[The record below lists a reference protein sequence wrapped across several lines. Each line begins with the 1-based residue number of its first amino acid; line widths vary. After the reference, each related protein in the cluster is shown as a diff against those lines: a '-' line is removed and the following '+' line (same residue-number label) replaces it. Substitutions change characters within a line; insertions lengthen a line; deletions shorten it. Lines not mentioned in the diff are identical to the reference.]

1 MWILTDSM
9 GMVLRMDIKAINRLL
24 LIKQTLF
31 GLTWLG
37 SSALLPY
44 LQSNR
49 PAFCL
54 RSWLLLLVAFL
65 TARFSGMCFNNLFD
79 RSFDAQNPRT
89 KDRPLP
95 SGAISPLVCGIQ
107 AVFFLAVF
115 LFASWSIN
123 PLCGLLSLAVGVAV
137 VLYSLTK
144 RITSLCHFVLATIYF
159 FAPFS
164 AWAAVTGEI
173 SPMPFLF
180 SLALFLTISGSDII
194 YSCQDMDFDRKIGL
208 FSVPAMLG
216 QTKALVLAG
225 VLHAIAVGA
234 LLLEGYIMDS
244 LFLTAA
250 ACVIGCVSAFCY
262 FKLALGQISYMA
274 AFTRINMLSGMILF
288 VFILAD
294 LLF

>member
-1 MWILTDSM
+1 
-9 GMVLRMDIKAINRLL
+9 MVLSMDIKAINRLL

-44 LQSNR
+44 LQANR

-65 TARFSGMCFNNLFD
+65 TARFSGMCFNSLFD
-79 RSFDAQNPRT
+79 RSFDAINPRT

-95 SGAISPLVCGIQ
+95 TGDISPVVCAIQ
-107 AVFFLAVF
+107 AVLFLAVF
-115 LFASWSIN
+115 LCASWSIN
-123 PLCGLLSLAVGVAV
+123 PLCGLLSLAVGLAV

-144 RITSLCHFVLATIYF
+144 RITPLCHFALATIYF
-159 FAPFS
+159 FAPFC

-173 SPMPFLF
+173 SLMPFLF
-180 SLALFLTISGSDII
+180 SLALFLTIAGSDII
-194 YSCQDMDFDRKIGL
+194 YACQDIEFDRKIGL
-208 FSVPAMLG
+208 FSMPALLG
-216 QTKALVLAG
+216 QTRALVLAAF
-225 VLHAIAVGA
+225 LHTLAVGA
-234 LLLEGYIMDS
+234 LLLEGYMMDS

-250 ACVIGCVSAFCY
+250 GAVIACVSGFCY
-262 FKLALGQISYMA
+262 LKMVLGQISYMA
-274 AFTRINMLSGMILF
+274 AFSRINMFSGMILF